1 MRSSL
6 RPKSRCSDPP
16 HLTHDNQRGTR
27 CDFGAGAAR
36 RHHRGPRG
44 VTELYTDDVKA
55 WAPALSASSAAE
67 LAAEFERGDDA
78 FSEIELELA
87 PLDVAGNY
95 ACVEWSVTMTH
106 TGPLTLPDGL
116 MVEPTGL
123 AVTINGAT
131 VAEFDGDRICSFRQY
146 WDEFA
151 VLEQLGLLSRS

>member
-1 MRSSL
+1 MITNEARAAILVRAL
-6 RPKSRCSDPP
+6 RASITGDS
-16 HLTHDNQRGTR
+16 GV
-27 CDFGAGAAR
+27 
-36 RHHRGPRG
+36 

-67 LAAEFERGDDA
+67 LATEFGRRDDA
-78 FSEIELELA
+78 FSDIQLEVA
-87 PLDVAGNY
+87 PLDVGGDY

-116 MVEPTGL
+116 VVAPTDL
-123 AVTINGAT
+123 AVTINGVT

-151 VLEQLGLLSRS
+151 VLEQLGLLSRN